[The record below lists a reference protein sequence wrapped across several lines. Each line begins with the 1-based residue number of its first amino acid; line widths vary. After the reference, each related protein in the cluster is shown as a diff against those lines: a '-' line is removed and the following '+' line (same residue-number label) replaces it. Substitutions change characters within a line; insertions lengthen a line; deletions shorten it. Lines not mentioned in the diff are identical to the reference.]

1 MFSHALMLA
10 LLIMPADITDQPVK
24 TTPEL
29 EKLTTLTIDDMTFTA
44 RAIQFR
50 SDNGSHTCTLEGDAK
65 VTFGDITVTA
75 DKIQSNGKRDELES
89 LICTGTCT
97 WQQEDGSGDVFSG
110 DKLESDQNGLRLTG
124 NASLRYGATDHMTVI
139 TCDSISARFGQ
150 DGYELSG
157 AVRLQHRK

>member
-10 LLIMPADITDQPVK
+10 MLIMPADIIDQPVK

-29 EKLTTLTIDDMTFTA
+29 EKLTTLTTDDMTFTA

-50 SDNGSHTCTLEGDAK
+50 SDNGSQTCTLEGDVK

-75 DKIQSNGKRDELES
+75 DKIQSNGKRELES

-97 WQQEDGSGDVFSG
+97 WQQEGGSGEVISG
-110 DKLESDQNGLRLTG
+110 DKLELDQNGLRLTG
-124 NASLRYGATDHMTVI
+124 NVSLRYGATNHITVI
-139 TCDSISARFGQ
+139 TCDSISARNG
-150 DGYELSG
+150 GYEFSG
-157 AVRLQHRK
+157 AVRLQHQK